1 MDFAAEGNRREGR
14 IGPMRLAGKC
24 AVVTG
29 GGSGIGAATARLFA
43 AEGARVA
50 VLDRDLPHA
59 DQIAGEI
66 RDAGGKVLALA
77 CDVAKEEQIRECVGK
92 VADSFGPIDVL
103 FTSAG
108 TAFRRSVSE
117 TEAGDWDR
125 LMEINLRGPYLCAKF
140 CLQHFRPEGGSIIHV
155 SSVTGI
161 TGVRSRAAYSASK
174 GALVALTRNMAM
186 DLASRKIRVNCVCP
200 GFVRTA
206 MAQPLLS
213 DPVRHERLVSM
224 HPLGRLGEPED
235 IAQAVLFLASEESSW
250 MTGASLVVDGGFSA
264 GKSEDV

>member
-1 MDFAAEGNRREGR
+1 
-14 IGPMRLAGKC
+14 MRLAGKC
-24 AVVTG
+24 AMVTG

-50 VLDRDLPHA
+50 LLDRDLPRA
-59 DQIAGEI
+59 E
-66 RDAGGKVLALA
+66 
-77 CDVAKEEQIRECVGK
+77 K
-92 VADSFGPIDVL
+92 VAAGIRAAQGDAFALICNVAEEDQVRNSVEEVAGRLGAIDVL
-103 FTSAG
+103 FTAAG
-108 TAFRRSVSE
+108 IAFRRPVSD
-117 TEAGDWDR
+117 TESGEWDR
-125 LMEINLRGPYLCAKF
+125 LMGINLRGPYLCAKF
-140 CLQHFRPEGGSIIHV
+140 CLQHFRREGGSIIHI

-186 DLASRKIRVNCVCP
+186 DLAPRNIRVNCVCP

-235 IAQAVLFLASEESSW
+235 VARAVLFLASDESSW
-250 MTGASLVVDGGFSA
+250 ITGSSLVVDGGFSA

>member
-1 MDFAAEGNRREGR
+1 
-14 IGPMRLAGKC
+14 MRLAGKS

-29 GGSGIGAATARLFA
+29 GASGIGAATASLFA

-50 VLDRDLPHA
+50 VLDRDLPRA
-59 DQIAGEI
+59 EQIAAEI
-66 RDAGGKVLALA
+66 RDTGGEALAFA
-77 CDVAKEEQIRECVGK
+77 CDVAEEDEVRESVVN
-92 VADSFGPIDVL
+92 VAGRFGPIDVL

-108 TAFRRSVSE
+108 TAFRRTVSD

-125 LMEINLRGPYLCAKF
+125 LMAINLRGPYLCSKF
-140 CLQHFRPEGGSIIHV
+140 CLQHFRREGGSIIHV

-174 GALVALTRNMAM
+174 GALVALTRTMAM

-235 IAQAVLFLASEESSW
+235 VARAVLFLASDESSW
-250 MTGASLVVDGGFSA
+250 ITGASLVVDGGFSA

>member
-1 MDFAAEGNRREGR
+1 
-14 IGPMRLAGKC
+14 MRLAGKC

-29 GGSGIGAATARLFA
+29 GGSGIGAATAGLFA

-50 VLDRDLPHA
+50 ILDRDLPRA
-59 DQIAGEI
+59 ETIVAAI
-66 RDAGGKVLALA
+66 RHQGFDAMAYS
-77 CDVAKEEQIRECVGK
+77 CDVAQEAEVREVVQN
-92 VADSFGPIDVL
+92 VAKRFGHVDVL

-108 TAFRRSVSE
+108 TAIRRSVPD
-117 TEAGDWDR
+117 TDVADWDR
-125 LMEINLRGPYLCAKF
+125 LMETNLRGPFLCAKF
-140 CLQHFRPEGGSIIHV
+140 CLEHFHPEGGSIIHIA
-155 SSVTGI
+155 SVTGI

-186 DLASRKIRVNCVCP
+186 DLASRRIRVNCVCP

-213 DPVRHERLVSM
+213 DPVRHDRLVNM

-235 IAQAVLFLASEESSW
+235 VARAVLFLASDESSW
-250 MTGASLVVDGGFSA
+250 ITGTSLVVDGGFSA
-264 GKSEDV
+264 GKIEDV